1 MRRSLIGQLTIAFM
15 LADMPGLC
23 VSVSRFQWSV
33 STGRLTPNFPWHP
46 GRRRKWGYCYIS
58 VSSFAH
64 TASSRGLASRSKS
77 ILRKVGSA
85 KDIVDRHKKCSTV
98 QWASS
103 TRFEIGDEV
112 ITDWHDD
119 SDNSSYLSGVIEAR
133 GGGGWYTV
141 CLSNAIRVKR
151 RVTQLQKKNSDLDA
165 VTTENA
171 VVQSYTQ
178 VQPSLR
184 IIDLDSILLN
194 SRQSPSDGSPRGIL
208 SKSQYE
214 STLVGYVEEEVIQQ
228 IISCHSTYNRWV
240 VFSDLHVM
248 PSTLSTCLQ
257 VLEFVHRTAIARQAG
272 IIFLGDFWHHRGFV
286 RVDCL
291 NAVLE
296 AMSHWRVPCIMI
308 PGNHDQIN
316 WGGTEHALTPLKNA
330 YRITCSNLKDPNE
343 TAIQYPGPLIL
354 SHPTKFMNAFFVPH
368 TRDKTAMRA
377 ILRSN
382 EAANSGALFVHADV
396 KGASMNDLIKSQHG
410 ISASHFPPD
419 RYIYSGHFHKPHV
432 VSANGESSSIRYVGS
447 PYQVSLSEAGQ
458 SKYLLLLDSEQG
470 WDCLEEIAVD
480 IGPRYHR
487 VSSISSFLC
496 SSELHL
502 RSGDKMS
509 VIVPQQ
515 ELDELRANIPDS
527 SLSSFDAKIKELR
540 DAHVTV
546 EIRNFQS
553 EPMETSPTHG
563 GGPLEV
569 DEQPLELEELSPR
582 ATLEAYLKNE
592 VNAGALGKDTANKVL
607 NDGHAILNELNEETS
622 QKNVESSPTKS
633 PVSIEFDSVSLVGF
647 GSFRK
652 EFNYPLN
659 KRGVVLLRGTNKD
672 FGSDSNG
679 VGKSTLA
686 MASLWALVGS
696 IDPRP
701 VQDGKVVDVVNDF
714 SKNAAVTLRGTLNS
728 KPFLVKRTKNL
739 SSGSSLCFVLD
750 GSDLTLQSTTDTQKL
765 INEHFARESNILIRT
780 IFHGQHSIGS
790 LLESSD
796 TKLKEELS
804 CLISL
809 DIWQRAA
816 SLVRSKQ
823 RDLQRKLSELD
834 GMLLIRTKDAERA
847 SDKLKSSEDEMN
859 KRKIAI
865 EHERSLLM
873 ERAKAL
879 SNVET
884 PNLDDNMTLLQT
896 KIKQFNSEINELEN
910 ELYNFTSAD
919 NEKLMNL
926 RSQLEKSRSQQ
937 TQVDNSLRDSLRHF
951 DAKRRELTS
960 LENQLTTFKTEL
972 NLSTLNHTL
981 AEVAITCHSCGQP
994 ITSKK
999 TRDFLRQSLVEK
1011 IGVVTSQIQEA
1022 QKDLAAAERTK
1033 LRAQE
1038 DSKTIADT
1046 ISSHTNVLQKEED
1059 SLSLRTKRLRDK
1071 LQEARL
1077 LQSTHSSEYTRLV
1090 RQSQA
1095 LSQSKVVQS
1104 NIQSDLNRLHDA
1116 LTSAVDFYDSC
1127 CSDLESID
1135 KNIVDIRNN
1144 KDALT
1149 KQASSYGSLIEV
1161 FGTKG
1166 IQTFILRNIVK
1177 ALEYY
1182 SQSYLDEL
1190 SDGSLQ
1196 LLLRVGSNDNI
1207 IKQAKIQNPDGTWRT
1222 RSLSSLSG
1230 GQWRRCSL
1238 SLSLGFMDLASH
1250 RGKLRSSLL
1259 VLDEPLTH
1267 LDSAGRSSVGKLL
1280 RKMLDKSNEPE
1291 SALRRLGGLGLST
1304 ILVILQ
1310 DIAAEEIEECFDY
1323 IDEVTKC
1330 DGESYVHVA
1339 LDQSMSK

>member
-1 MRRSLIGQLTIAFM
+1 M

-382 EAANSGALFVHADV
+382 EAANSGPFR
-396 KGASMNDLIKSQHG
+396 SCRY
-410 ISASHFPPD
+410 

-582 ATLEAYLKNE
+582 ATLEAYLKM
-592 VNAGALGKDTANKVL
+592 
-607 NDGHAILNELNEETS
+607 
-622 QKNVESSPTKS
+622 
-633 PVSIEFDSVSLVGF
+633 
-647 GSFRK
+647 RK

-937 TQVDNSLRDSLRHF
+937 TQVDNSFETPS
-951 DAKRRELTS
+951 
-960 LENQLTTFKTEL
+960 
-972 NLSTLNHTL
+972 
-981 AEVAITCHSCGQP
+981 V
-994 ITSKK
+994 
-999 TRDFLRQSLVEK
+999 
-1011 IGVVTSQIQEA
+1011 
-1022 QKDLAAAERTK
+1022 
-1033 LRAQE
+1033 
-1038 DSKTIADT
+1038 
-1046 ISSHTNVLQKEED
+1046 ISMQ
-1059 SLSLRTKRLRDK
+1059 R
-1071 LQEARL
+1071 
-1077 LQSTHSSEYTRLV
+1077 
-1090 RQSQA
+1090 
-1095 LSQSKVVQS
+1095 
-1104 NIQSDLNRLHDA
+1104 
-1116 LTSAVDFYDSC
+1116 
-1127 CSDLESID
+1127 
-1135 KNIVDIRNN
+1135 
-1144 KDALT
+1144 
-1149 KQASSYGSLIEV
+1149 
-1161 FGTKG
+1161 
-1166 IQTFILRNIVK
+1166 
-1177 ALEYY
+1177 
-1182 SQSYLDEL
+1182 
-1190 SDGSLQ
+1190 
-1196 LLLRVGSNDNI
+1196 
-1207 IKQAKIQNPDGTWRT
+1207 
-1222 RSLSSLSG
+1222 G
-1230 GQWRRCSL
+1230 G
-1238 SLSLGFMDLASH
+1238 
-1250 RGKLRSSLL
+1250 
-1259 VLDEPLTH
+1259 
-1267 LDSAGRSSVGKLL
+1267 
-1280 RKMLDKSNEPE
+1280 N
-1291 SALRRLGGLGLST
+1291 
-1304 ILVILQ
+1304 
-1310 DIAAEEIEECFDY
+1310 
-1323 IDEVTKC
+1323 
-1330 DGESYVHVA
+1330 
-1339 LDQSMSK
+1339 